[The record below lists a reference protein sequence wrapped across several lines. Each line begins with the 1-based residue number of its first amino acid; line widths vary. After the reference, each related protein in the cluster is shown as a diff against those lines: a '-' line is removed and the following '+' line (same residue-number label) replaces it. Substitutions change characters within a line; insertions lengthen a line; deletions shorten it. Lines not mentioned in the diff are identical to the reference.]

1 MEWRYAGLQIVEAGV
16 GEEGFRIRA
25 IFSIETRLLTLQ
37 LSTLVSRD
45 DVTSS
50 ETMRD
55 DVMVWRMVGT
65 VCEAKCSIF
74 EISSI
79 HA

>member
-50 ETMRD
+50 ERMRGG
-55 DVMVWRMVGT
+55 DVVLRVVGKM
-65 VCEAKCSIF
+65 CEAKCSIF